1 MSAKVESYCLK
12 KGKRT
17 ITVDKGVK
25 ACINCIWYEQYYR
38 QNRGNVKAWIPAD
51 TGCCLLH
58 DCKRGP
64 LVRPCKSFEMERKEI
79 T

>member
-25 ACINCIWYEQYYR
+25 ACINCIWYERYYR

-51 TGCCLLH
+51 TGYCLLR

-64 LVRPCKSFEMERKEI
+64 LVKPCKSFEIEGR
-79 T
+79 